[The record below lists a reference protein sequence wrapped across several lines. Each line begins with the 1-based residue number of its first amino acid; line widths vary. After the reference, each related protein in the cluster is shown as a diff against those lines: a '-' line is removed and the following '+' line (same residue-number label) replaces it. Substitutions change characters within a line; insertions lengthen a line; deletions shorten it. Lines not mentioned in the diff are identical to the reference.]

1 MTTHFAPLSIL
12 VLTKNE
18 EQDLPRC
25 LNSISFS
32 DDIHVFDSFSD
43 DRTIQ
48 IACEKGATVT
58 QRAFDDFSSQRNAA
72 LDSLNFKYSWVFI
85 LDADEE
91 IPDGLRDEITLFLRD
106 VPADIVACRIRRRDY
121 FLGTWL
127 KHAQISPFYIRL
139 IRRGKVR
146 YERKINEV
154 LKVSG
159 NIADFKEYFDHFS
172 FSKGIEHWVKK
183 HNQYSTME
191 AELIADGLSGGRVSW
206 KKAFFSNDFNVRR
219 FHQKEIFY
227 MLPFRPLVK
236 WIYMMFFR
244 GAILDGYAGITYS
257 FLQAIYEY
265 MIVLKTMEIKRRR
278 KGLSL

>member
-1 MTTHFAPLSIL
+1 MNFAPLSIL

-18 EQDLPRC
+18 ERDLPRC
-25 LNSISFS
+25 LDSVSFS
-32 DDIHVFDSFSD
+32 DDIHVFDSFSN
-43 DRTIQ
+43 DRTVQ
-48 IACEKGATVT
+48 IALEKGASVT
-58 QRAFDDFSSQRNAA
+58 QRAFDDFASQRNSA
-72 LDSLNFKYSWVFI
+72 LDSLNFKYNWVFI

-91 IPDGLRDEITLFLRD
+91 IPEGLRDEIILFLRD
-106 VPADIVACRIRRRDY
+106 TPDSISACRVRRRDY

-127 KHAQISPFYIRL
+127 KHAQISPFYVRL
-139 IRRGKVR
+139 IRRGKAR

-154 LKVSG
+154 LKVNG
-159 NIADFKEYFDHFS
+159 GIADFSTYFDHYS
-172 FSKGIEHWVKK
+172 FSKGIEHWFKK

-191 AELIADGLSGGRVSW
+191 AELIADGLSSGQPSW
-206 KKAFFSNDFNVRR
+206 RKAFFSNDFNVRR

-244 GAILDGYAGITYS
+244 GAFLDGHAGIAYS

-265 MIVLKTMEIKRRR
+265 MIVLKTIEIKRRR
-278 KGLSL
+278 KGLSI